1 VPNKKTGLFG
11 KKLQKYLFDFFTLK
25 MAKTHFWEKL
35 KNDVFSKKLFFALK
49 ALFPNAI
56 PNMFQ
61 VELP

>member
-1 VPNKKTGLFG
+1 
-11 KKLQKYLFDFFTLK
+11 